1 VRLAK
6 AAEALGDTQ
15 LAIQAY
21 LGGLDLVVKS
31 NDINLQEEMLYELLL
46 VLSKTANGKLLY
58 IRTNMLSILSNWQSL
73 LANINMIPLPVLIYG

>member
-6 AAEALGDTQ
+6 AADAQGDTQ

-31 NDINLQEEMLYELLL
+31 NDINLQKEMLYELLL
-46 VLSKTANGKLLY
+46 VLSKTTNGKL
-58 IRTNMLSILSNWQSL
+58 
-73 LANINMIPLPVLIYG
+73 